1 MSHPKTIP
9 FISSFRPLAL
19 AVSLAVGSMSVP
31 VHAMTFTS
39 ADGDL
44 RFTFDTIFS
53 VGAIV
58 RTQHPDKRNVG
69 IVNGGTSR
77 SVNEDMGN
85 LNYERG
91 EVVSLALKGL
101 HDLDISYGKTGF
113 FTRFGYVSDLA
124 ARNKDELSAMAHKRM
139 DFDMELFDAY
149 VRHEFDIGGRR
160 LNVRLGNQVVSWGES
175 TFILGG
181 INVINPIDTVR
192 FRTPGSELKEAF
204 IPVPMLFA
212 SQQITDDI
220 TLEAFYQFKFEPF
233 KIDPSG
239 SFFSTTDVLG
249 PGGRE
254 AFTGFGRTPDRET
267 ASRPTGQTMD
277 EPAATSSI
285 ARGEDRL
292 ARDDGQF
299 GLALRWFMPFLNNT
313 EIGLYALNYHSR
325 TPLASGIKAN
335 DPTSTPVLP
344 LPIPLP
350 LPLPRG
356 LTSTEGGSVF
366 AEYPEDIQLYGLSF
380 NTPGPLGIALQGEY
394 SYRPNQPLQKSTV
407 ELNLA
412 ILGAPNQAGFG
423 SDVEGGANNPGANAY
438 LRGYESVPMHQFQFT
453 ALKAFP
459 NLLGAS
465 QLIGIFE
472 AAYVHLDL
480 PNDILFNGPGVYLP
494 GESRSPNG
502 GLLGPSFTY
511 PTPLL
516 ANGSAQGRNQGYAT
530 RNSWGY
536 RAVGRLEYNDV
547 FAGINLFPRFVF
559 SHDVKGVSPFLTE
572 DVKAISI
579 GLNATYNQV
588 WSADIAYTTFFGG
601 REFSGEDCTQPL
613 ALPVVG
619 GLPILGDLLGGVGN
633 TVLSG
638 DNLCQLPAL
647 TTLPQEPRTYKSIA
661 NPNIDR
667 DFVAAS
673 ISYAF

>member
-1 MSHPKTIP
+1 MLQSNAAQSTSRYK
-9 FISSFRPLAL
+9 PLAL
-19 AVSLAVGSMSVP
+19 AISTAAYLFGAPVS
-31 VHAMTFTS
+31 AMTFSS
-39 ADGDL
+39 AEGDL

-77 SVNEDMGN
+77 SPNEDDGN

-124 ARNKDELSAMAHKRM
+124 ARNKEELTEAAHKRL

-149 VRHEFDIGGRR
+149 VRQEFDVGGRR

-175 TFILGG
+175 TFIIGG
-181 INVINPIDTVR
+181 INTINPIDVVR
-192 FRTPGSELKEAF
+192 LRTPGSELKEAF

-220 TLEAFYQFKFEPF
+220 SLEAFYQFKFEPF
-233 KIDPSG
+233 RIDPSG
-239 SFFSTTDVLG
+239 TYFSTTDVLG

-254 AFTGFGRTPDRET
+254 AFTGFGRTPDRGT
-267 ASRPTGQTMD
+267 AGRDTRNCEDPCT
-277 EPAATSSI
+277 PADNSVI
-285 ARGEDRL
+285 ARSEDRL

-299 GLALRWFMPFLNNT
+299 GFALRWLMPFLNNT
-313 EIGLYALNYHSR
+313 EIGLYGINYHSR
-325 TPLASGIKAN
+325 TPIASGIKVPDQ
-335 DPTSTPVLP
+335 DPPLNLLPV
-344 LPIPLP
+344 
-350 LPLPRG
+350 PRG
-356 LTSTEGGSVF
+356 LLSTEGGSVF

-380 NTPGPLGIALQGEY
+380 NTPGPFGIALQGEY
-394 SYRPNQPLQKSTV
+394 SYRPNMPIQKASV

-423 SDVEGGANNPGANAY
+423 NDVEGGSSNPGGRAY
-438 LRGYESVPMHQFQFT
+438 LQGFERVPMHQFQFT
-453 ALKAFP
+453 GLKAIP
-459 NLLGAS
+459 NVLGAS
-465 QLIGIFE
+465 QLIGLFE
-472 AAYVHLDL
+472 AAFVHLEL
-480 PNDILFNGPGVYLP
+480 PKGILFNGPGVYLP
-494 GESRSPNG
+494 GEDSSRNG
-502 GLLGPSFTY
+502 LPGSLFNY
-511 PTPLL
+511 PTPLV
-516 ANGSAQGRNQGYAT
+516 ANGSAQPRGVGYT
-530 RNSWGY
+530 SRNSWGY

-547 FAGINLFPRFVF
+547 FAGVNLFPRFVF
-559 SHDVKGVSPFLTE
+559 SHDVKGTSQFLTE
-572 DVKAISI
+572 DAKAISV
-579 GLNATYNQV
+579 GVNATYNQV

-601 REFSGEDCTQPL
+601 REISGEDCTTGLQPAPGIISGDL
-613 ALPVVG
+613 LCQQGFA
-619 GLPILGDLLGGVGN
+619 GLPIPGAPDLP
-633 TVLSG
+633 TA
-638 DNLCQLPAL
+638 LPEGQPK
-647 TTLPQEPRTYKSIA
+647 TFKSIA

>member
-1 MSHPKTIP
+1 MLQSNAAQSTSRFK
-9 FISSFRPLAL
+9 PLAL
-19 AVSLAVGSMSVP
+19 AISAAAFLFSAP
-31 VHAMTFTS
+31 VNAMTFTS

-58 RTQHPDKRNVG
+58 RTQHPDKRNVA

-77 SVNEDMGN
+77 SPNEDDGN

-124 ARNKDELSAMAHKRM
+124 ARNKDELSEIAHKRL

-149 VRHEFDIGGRR
+149 VRQEFDVGGRR

-175 TFILGG
+175 TFIIGG
-181 INVINPIDTVR
+181 INIINPIDVVR
-192 FRTPGSELKEAF
+192 LRTPGSELKEAF

-220 TLEAFYQFKFEPF
+220 SLEAFYQFKFRPF
-233 KIDPSG
+233 LIDPSG

-254 AFTGFGRTPDRET
+254 AFTGFGRTPDRGT
-267 ASRPTGQTMD
+267 ADRNTRNCVDPCEPPANSVIKRGDD
-277 EPAATSSI
+277 EF
-285 ARGEDRL
+285 

-299 GLALRWFMPFLNNT
+299 GLAMRWLMPFLNNT

-325 TPLASGIKAN
+325 TPFASGRKATGN
-335 DPTSTPVLP
+335 SVGG
-344 LPIPLP
+344 
-350 LPLPRG
+350 LPRG
-356 LTSTEGGSVF
+356 LTSTEGAEVF

-380 NTPGPLGIALQGEY
+380 NTPGPMGIALQGEY
-394 SYRPNQPLQKSTV
+394 SYRPNMPVQKASV

-423 SDVEGGANNPGANAY
+423 SDVEGGSSNPGPGDY
-438 LRGYESVPMHQFQFT
+438 LRGFERVPMHQFQFT
-453 ALKAFP
+453 GLKAIP
-459 NLLGAS
+459 NVFGAS
-465 QLIGIFE
+465 QLIGLFE
-472 AAYVHLDL
+472 AAFVHLEL
-480 PNDILFNGPGVYLP
+480 PKGILFNGPGVYLP
-494 GESRSPNG
+494 GESPNPNG
-502 GLLGPSFTY
+502 GLLGSSFTY
-511 PTPLL
+511 PTPLV
-516 ANGSAQGRNQGYAT
+516 ANGSAQPRGVGYT
-530 RNSWGY
+530 SRNSWGY

-547 FAGINLFPRFVF
+547 FAGVNLFPRFVF
-559 SHDVKGVSPFLTE
+559 SHDVKGTSQFLTE
-572 DVKAISI
+572 DVKAISV
-579 GLNATYNQV
+579 GVNATYNQV

-601 REFSGEDCTQPL
+601 REISGEDCTTGLQPVPGIVSGDL
-613 ALPVVG
+613 LCRQGVV
-619 GLPILGDLLGGVGN
+619 GLPIPGAPDLP
-633 TVLSG
+633 TA
-638 DNLCQLPAL
+638 LPEGQPK
-647 TTLPQEPRTYKSIA
+647 TFKSIA